1 MNTHFV
7 LQFSICCTG
16 LKVVTQEN
24 SVALCA
30 ATRLIHLRDRLLLE
44 AHGFPSTLIREED
57 KLPFHDLRE
66 LGDLRLGDLTFEN
79 VTLSKLKSLPHL
91 IYE

>member
-24 SVALCA
+24 SVALSA

-44 AHGFPSTLIREED
+44 AHGFPSTLVREED
-57 KLPFHDLRE
+57 KLPFHDL
-66 LGDLRLGDLTFEN
+66 
-79 VTLSKLKSLPHL
+79 
-91 IYE
+91 